1 MGDTHDSQ
9 AAELLKVF
17 VVIFVQ
23 SLHSVQI
30 IIGAKFLLQC
40 CSILVLT
47 PLTATLLTSP

>member
-30 IIGAKFLLQC
+30 IGAKFLFQC